1 MKLITL
7 NEQCVISGARIDD
20 YHDEPSRTEFAT
32 LKINPQYIESMYW
45 AGLTYI
51 TMQSGAKF
59 KVREDLEEIEAMI
72 QEVGK

>member
-7 NEQCVISGARIDD
+7 SEQVVLSGGRIDE
-20 YHDEPSRTEFAT
+20 YHAEPDRTEFAQ
-32 LKINPQYIESMYW
+32 LKINPQYIESMHW

-59 KVREDLEEIEAMI
+59 KVREDMEQIEAMI
-72 QEVGK
+72 EVSK